1 MKLAVLCVHTAV
13 CVSSCELWASWLA
26 VFLSCFAF
34 GALSSFFR
42 CWGAEMVQQDL
53 LEWPGRAGPNV
64 HKDARDTEIEA
75 AEFVAPK
82 VTGLR
87 FKALTALRDAP
98 AGLTGS
104 QVAQKMG
111 AWIYSVK
118 PRLTELDRMR
128 LVEDSQRREKND
140 RGRKEVV
147 WQITAAGREFL
158 ETLDD

>member
-1 MKLAVLCVHTAV
+1 
-13 CVSSCELWASWLA
+13 
-26 VFLSCFAF
+26 
-34 GALSSFFR
+34 
-42 CWGAEMVQQDL
+42 MVQQDL
-53 LEWPGRAGPNV
+53 LDWPGRAGPNV

-87 FKALTALRDAP
+87 LKALIALRDAP

-104 QVAQKMG
+104 QVAQKMD
-111 AWIYSVK
+111 AWLYSVK
-118 PRLTELDRMR
+118 PRLTELDRMK

-147 WQITAAGREFL
+147 WQITGAGREFL
-158 ETLDD
+158 ETLNEQ

>member
-1 MKLAVLCVHTAV
+1 
-13 CVSSCELWASWLA
+13 
-26 VFLSCFAF
+26 
-34 GALSSFFR
+34 
-42 CWGAEMVQQDL
+42 MVQQDL
-53 LEWPGRAGPNV
+53 LEWPGRAGSNV

-75 AEFVAPK
+75 AECVAPK

-87 FKALTALRDAP
+87 LKALTALRDAP

-104 QVAQKMG
+104 QVAQKMD
-111 AWIYSVK
+111 AWLYSVK
-118 PRLTELDRMR
+118 PRLTELDRMK